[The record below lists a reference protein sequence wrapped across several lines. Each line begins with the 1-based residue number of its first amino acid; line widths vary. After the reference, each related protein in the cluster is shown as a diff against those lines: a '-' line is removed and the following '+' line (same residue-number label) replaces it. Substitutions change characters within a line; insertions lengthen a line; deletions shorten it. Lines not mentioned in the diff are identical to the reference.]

1 MSYPSYLTYYL
12 ICSYASTVF
21 SHVGAQMT
29 ITPIRVQ
36 FKTTCQILDMSRE
49 ALRHKIRTDATFP
62 RPIKTGDTKQAPVY
76 FDYAELVEWHNSKK
90 EAAAQVGV

>member
-1 MSYPSYLTYYL
+1 
-12 ICSYASTVF
+12 
-21 SHVGAQMT
+21 MT

-76 FDYAELVEWHNSKK
+76 FDYAELVEWHNSQKQSL
-90 EAAAQVGV
+90 AVMGA